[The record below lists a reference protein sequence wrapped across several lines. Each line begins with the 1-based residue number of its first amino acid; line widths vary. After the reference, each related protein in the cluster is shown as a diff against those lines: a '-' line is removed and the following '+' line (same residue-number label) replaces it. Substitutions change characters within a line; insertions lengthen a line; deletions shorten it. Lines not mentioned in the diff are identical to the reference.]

1 MALHAILK
9 NTVGGLW
16 WLEEATDSE
25 IKEYEDYLLYI
36 VDDAHSSG
44 FHVCDKSALYDDM
57 TGYEDLIQ
65 REDELKDD
73 EFYVVLYDECYENDK
88 SCGLLSSVDFG
99 VTKQDIIQN
108 VLNNKYVESALYFT
122 VGQMM
127 KTTLDYQNGVYNG

>member
-9 NTVGGLW
+9 NKDNELW
-16 WLEEATDSE
+16 RLEEATDSE
-25 IKEYEDYLLYI
+25 IKDYEDYLLYI
-36 VDDAHSSG
+36 VDDNYSSG
-44 FHVCDKSALYDDM
+44 CHACNKSALYDDM

-73 EFYVVLYDECYENDK
+73 ELYVVLYDEYYKNDK

>member
-9 NTVGGLW
+9 DKDNELW

-25 IKEYEDYLLYI
+25 IKDYEDYLLYI
-36 VDDAHSSG
+36 VDDNHSSG
-44 FHVCDKSALYDDM
+44 CHTCNKSALYDDM

-73 EFYVVLYDECYENDK
+73 EFYIVLYDKYEK
-88 SCGLLSSVDFG
+88 AHGLLSAIDFG

>member
-9 NTVGGLW
+9 DKKNKLW

-25 IKEYEDYLLYI
+25 IKDYEDYLLYI
-36 VDDAHSSG
+36 VDDNHSSG
-44 FHVCDKSALYDDM
+44 CHACNKSALYDDM

-73 EFYVVLYDECYENDK
+73 EFYVVLYDEYYNNDK